1 MKNPTKAL
9 KGFQKTKQEFVKA
22 ILQDGNATKA
32 YLVTHPEREDMDNV
46 AMNAQRY
53 TRDVEVRQ
61 TIGVQLDRHGLSVP
75 YLNSRL
81 RQLTASEK
89 QIILKDELVAVPDNP
104 TSLEALKVAYK
115 LHRLIDSPVVNIDA
129 RQQTIDLS
137 SENVNKIDIT
147 IQALDKLT
155 QAMRSMEITG
165 EVLR

>member
-1 MKNPTKAL
+1 MKNFTKIPERL
-9 KGFQKTKQEFVKA
+9 QKTKQAFVES
-22 ILQDGNATKA
+22 IIQHGNATKA
-32 YLVTHPEREDMDNV
+32 YLATHPKREDMDNV

-53 TRDVEVRQ
+53 TRNVEVRES
-61 TIGVQLDRHGLSVP
+61 IGAQLVRHGLSVP

-89 QIILKDELVAVPDNP
+89 QIILKDELVAIPDNP

-115 LHRLIDSPVVNIDA
+115 LHKLIDSPVVNIDA